1 MYLYLCICI
10 CFSVFVYLYLCIC
23 ICFSVNVYL
32 FLFICIYVFAVP
44 YVGADCRFSLKEGQ
58 GGQTSGRPTI
68 VLPPHSRKPRNLDR
82 KSNCEVSWSLY
93 DIHIYTLKY
102 LLNFLLDWPIW
113 TPCWKFAED
122 DKDNKVKT
130 PYLALG
136 KPPKI

>member
-1 MYLYLCICI
+1 MREGICTCVLLSFLCLFVFISEIVFMYLYLCICI

-68 VLPPHSRKPRNLDR
+68 VLPPHSQHHVNHAISTANPIVRFLDP
-82 KSNCEVSWSLY
+82 SMIFIFILY
-93 DIHIYTLKY
+93 NTY
-102 LLNFLLDWPIW
+102 
-113 TPCWKFAED
+113 
-122 DKDNKVKT
+122 
-130 PYLALG
+130 
-136 KPPKI
+136 